1 MSLPQP
7 FPRLLLLCF
16 LSLRVSF
23 LLRLLSSSLQPL
35 LLFLSLPLLLPRLH
49 RLSLQTFSLCFFPL
63 WWISLP
69 WKCSFRSPLSHLFLC
84 YFLWLLC
91 CLRLLN
97 LSFVLLNCLLFSI
110 QNLIFS
116 CFPVSFLFVF
126 GRFLSDCSS
135 FALLIVCH
143 LHRLCCFILCPAD
156 TVHRKC
162 RNRHAADKYQRQA
175 HHDDP
180 F

>member
-110 QNLIFS
+110 QNPIFS
-116 CFPVSFLFVF
+116 CFPVSFLFVL
-126 GRFLSDCSS
+126 RTIS
-135 FALLIVCH
+135 V
-143 LHRLCCFILCPAD
+143 
-156 TVHRKC
+156 
-162 RNRHAADKYQRQA
+162 
-175 HHDDP
+175 
-180 F
+180 